1 MLTVHCLWNKIGDEV
16 LKACS
21 ALGIS
26 KNHMRV
32 VRMGKGVIV
41 LEDTNR
47 AEPCGEKE
55 VLKALGIVKTAD
67 KRSVSISVGS
77 TEAEKQNRKTVFLT
91 DEDGS
96 ILSAYSLTP
105 DQIRL
110 LEELE
115 RQEYLSDEINIAT
128 QNNIEVV
135 EV

>member
-32 VRMGKGVIV
+32 IRMGKGVIV

-47 AEPCGEKE
+47 TKPCGEKE

-77 TEAEKQNRKTVFLT
+77 AETEKQNRKTVFLAN
-91 DEDGS
+91 DCGE
-96 ILSAYSLTP
+96 ILMAYSLTP

-115 RQEYLSDEINIAT
+115 RQEYLSDEIRISTQSNI
-128 QNNIEVV
+128 QVV
-135 EV
+135 EI

>member
-16 LKACS
+16 QRACS
-21 ALGIS
+21 ALHIN

-67 KRSVSISVGS
+67 KRSVSISIGS

-91 DEDGS
+91 DEDGE
-96 ILSAYSLTP
+96 ILAAYSLTP

-115 RQEYLSDEINIAT
+115 RQEYLSDIIHIST
-128 QNNIEVV
+128 QSNIEVV
-135 EV
+135 EI

>member
-1 MLTVHCLWNKIGDEV
+1 
-16 LKACS
+16 
-21 ALGIS
+21 
-26 KNHMRV
+26 
-32 VRMGKGVIV
+32 MGKGVIV

-67 KRSVSISVGS
+67 KRSVSVSIQSA
-77 TEAEKQNRKTVFLT
+77 EAEKQNRKTVFLT
-91 DEDGS
+91 DDYGG

-115 RQEYLSDEINIAT
+115 RQEYLSDEIHIAT
-128 QNNIEVV
+128 QNNLQVIEI
-135 EV
+135 

>member
-1 MLTVHCLWNKIGDEV
+1 MLTIHCLWNKIGDEV
-16 LKACS
+16 QKACS
-21 ALGIS
+21 ALHIN

-32 VRMGKGVIV
+32 IRMGKGVIV

-47 AEPCGEKE
+47 AQPCGEKE

-77 TEAEKQNRKTVFLT
+77 AEAEKQNRKTVFLT
-91 DEDGS
+91 DEDGG

-115 RQEYLSDEINIAT
+115 RQEYLSDEIHIAM
-128 QNNIEVV
+128 QNNIEIV
-135 EV
+135 EI

>member
-16 LKACS
+16 QRACS
-21 ALGIS
+21 ALHIN

-67 KRSVSISVGS
+67 KRSVSISIGS
-77 TEAEKQNRKTVFLT
+77 AEAEKQNRKTVFLT
-91 DEDGS
+91 DDYGAV
-96 ILSAYSLTP
+96 IAAYSLTP

-110 LEELE
+110 LEELQ
-115 RQEYLSDEINIAT
+115 RQEYLSDEIRMTT
-128 QNNIEVV
+128 QSNIEVV
-135 EV
+135 EI

>member
-1 MLTVHCLWNKIGDEV
+1 MLTIHCPWDKTGNEV
-16 LKACS
+16 QKACS
-21 ALGIS
+21 ALRIN

-32 VRMGKGVIV
+32 IRMGKGVIV
-41 LEDTNR
+41 LEDTDR
-47 AEPCGEKE
+47 TKPCGEKE

-77 TEAEKQNRKTVFLT
+77 AEAEKQNRKTVFLT
-91 DEDGS
+91 DEDGG

-115 RQEYLSDEINIAT
+115 RQEYLSDEIHIAT
-128 QNNIEVV
+128 QNNIEIV
-135 EV
+135 EI

>member
-1 MLTVHCLWNKIGDEV
+1 MLTVHCLCNKIGDEV
-16 LKACS
+16 QRACS
-21 ALGIS
+21 ALHIS

-41 LEDTNR
+41 LEDTDR
-47 AEPCGEKE
+47 SKPCEEKE

-77 TEAEKQNRKTVFLT
+77 AEAEKQNRKTVFLT

-96 ILSAYSLTP
+96 ILAAYSLTP
-105 DQIRL
+105 DQIKL

-115 RQEYLSDEINIAT
+115 RQEYLSDAIRMTTQSNI
-128 QNNIEVV
+128 QVV
-135 EV
+135 EI

>member
-16 LKACS
+16 QRACS
-21 ALGIS
+21 ALHIN

-41 LEDTNR
+41 LEETNR

-55 VLKALGIVKTAD
+55 VLKALGIIKTAD
-67 KRSVSISVGS
+67 KRSVSISVQS
-77 TEAEKQNRKTVFLT
+77 DEAEKQNRKTVFLT

-110 LEELE
+110 LEELQ
-115 RQEYLSDEINIAT
+115 RQEYLSDAINIAT
-128 QNNIEVV
+128 QNNLQVIEI
-135 EV
+135 

>member
-1 MLTVHCLWNKIGDEV
+1 MLTTHCSFEKVAEEV
-16 LKACS
+16 KRACS
-21 ALGIS
+21 ALHIN

-77 TEAEKQNRKTVFLT
+77 AEAEKQNRKTVFFT
-91 DEDGS
+91 DDFGEVM
-96 ILSAYSLTP
+96 SAYSLTP

-115 RQEYLSDEINIAT
+115 RQEYLSDAIRMTTQSNI
-128 QNNIEVV
+128 QVV
-135 EV
+135 EI

>member
-16 LKACS
+16 QRACS
-21 ALGIS
+21 ALHIN

-77 TEAEKQNRKTVFLT
+77 AEAEKQNRKTVFPKGGACLHNINN
-91 DEDGS
+91 DLRKAHDGS
-96 ILSAYSLTP
+96 QLNRTVQL
-105 DQIRL
+105 DDLNGL
-110 LEELE
+110 LL
-115 RQEYLSDEINIAT
+115 
-128 QNNIEVV
+128 
-135 EV
+135 

>member
-16 LKACS
+16 QRACS
-21 ALGIS
+21 ALHIN

-41 LEDTNR
+41 LEDTDR
-47 AEPCGEKE
+47 SKPCGEKE

-77 TEAEKQNRKTVFLT
+77 AEAEKQNRKTVFFT
-91 DEDGS
+91 NNCGDV
-96 ILSAYSLTP
+96 ISAYSLTP

-110 LEELE
+110 LEELH
-115 RQEYLSDEINIAT
+115 RQDYLSDEIRMTT
-128 QNNIEVV
+128 QSDIEVV
-135 EV
+135 EI

>member
-32 VRMGKGVIV
+32 IRMGKGVIV

-47 AEPCGEKE
+47 TKPCEEKE
-55 VLKALGIVKTAD
+55 ILKALGIVKTAD
-67 KRSVSISVGS
+67 KRSVSISIGS
-77 TEAEKQNRKTVFLT
+77 AEAEKSNRKTVFLT
-91 DEDGS
+91 DEDGG
-96 ILSAYSLTP
+96 ILAAYSLTP

-115 RQEYLSDEINIAT
+115 RQEYLSDEINMAM
-128 QNNIEVV
+128 QNNIEIV
-135 EV
+135 EI

>member
-16 LKACS
+16 QRACS
-21 ALGIS
+21 ALHIN

-41 LEDTNR
+41 LEDTDR
-47 AEPCGEKE
+47 SKPCGEKE

-77 TEAEKQNRKTVFLT
+77 AEAEKQNRKTVFLT
-91 DEDGS
+91 DDCGGM
-96 ILSAYSLTP
+96 IAAYSLTP

-115 RQEYLSDEINIAT
+115 RQEYLSDEIHIAT
-128 QNNIEVV
+128 QNNIEIV
-135 EV
+135 EI

>member
-16 LKACS
+16 QSACS
-21 ALGIS
+21 ALHIN

-77 TEAEKQNRKTVFLT
+77 AEAEKQNRKTVFLI
-91 DEDGS
+91 DEDGG

-115 RQEYLSDEINIAT
+115 RQEYLSDEIHIAT
-128 QNNIEVV
+128 QSNLQVIEI
-135 EV
+135 

>member
-16 LKACS
+16 QRACS
-21 ALGIS
+21 ALHIN

-41 LEDTNR
+41 LEDTDR
-47 AEPCGEKE
+47 SKPCGEKE

-77 TEAEKQNRKTVFLT
+77 AEAEKQNRKTVFLT
-91 DEDGS
+91 DDCGEV
-96 ILSAYSLTP
+96 IAAYSLTP

-115 RQEYLSDEINIAT
+115 RQEYLSDEIHIAT
-128 QNNIEVV
+128 HDNIEVV
-135 EV
+135 EI

>member
-16 LKACS
+16 QRACS
-21 ALGIS
+21 ALHIN

-77 TEAEKQNRKTVFLT
+77 TEAEKQNRKAVFLT
-91 DEDGS
+91 DEDGG

-135 EV
+135 EI

>member
-16 LKACS
+16 QRACS
-21 ALGIS
+21 ALHIN

-41 LEDTNR
+41 LEDTDR
-47 AEPCGEKE
+47 SKPCGEKE

-67 KRSVSISVGS
+67 KRSVSISVQPDG
-77 TEAEKQNRKTVFLT
+77 AEKQNRKTVFLT

-115 RQEYLSDEINIAT
+115 RQEYLSDEIHIAT
-128 QNNIEVV
+128 QNNIEIV
-135 EV
+135 EI

>member
-47 AEPCGEKE
+47 AQPCGEKE

-77 TEAEKQNRKTVFLT
+77 VEAEKQNRKTVFLT

-96 ILSAYSLTP
+96 ILAAYSLTP

-115 RQEYLSDEINIAT
+115 RQEYLSDEIHIAT
-128 QNNIEVV
+128 QNNIEIV
-135 EV
+135 EI

>member
-16 LKACS
+16 QRACS
-21 ALGIS
+21 ALHIN

-67 KRSVSISVGS
+67 KRSVSISIGS
-77 TEAEKQNRKTVFLT
+77 AEAEKQNRKTVFLT
-91 DEDGS
+91 DGYGE
-96 ILSAYSLTP
+96 ILSAYSLTL

-110 LEELE
+110 LEELQ
-115 RQEYLSDEINIAT
+115 RQEYLSDMVHIT
-128 QNNIEVV
+128 THDNIEVV
-135 EV
+135 EI

>member
-16 LKACS
+16 QRACS
-21 ALGIS
+21 ALHIN

-77 TEAEKQNRKTVFLT
+77 AEAEKQNRKTVFLT
-91 DEDGS
+91 DDYGAV
-96 ILSAYSLTP
+96 IAAYSLTP

-115 RQEYLSDEINIAT
+115 RQEYLSDEIRIST
-128 QNNIEVV
+128 QSNIEVV
-135 EV
+135 EI

>member
-16 LKACS
+16 QRACS
-21 ALGIS
+21 ALHIN

-77 TEAEKQNRKTVFLT
+77 AEAEKQSRKTVFLT

-115 RQEYLSDEINIAT
+115 RQEYLSDEIHIAT
-128 QNNIEVV
+128 QSNIEVV
-135 EV
+135 EI

>member
-21 ALGIS
+21 ALHIN

-41 LEDTNR
+41 LEDTDR
-47 AEPCGEKE
+47 SKPCGEKE

-67 KRSVSISVGS
+67 KRSVSISIGS
-77 TEAEKQNRKTVFLT
+77 AETEKQNRKTIFLT
-91 DEDGS
+91 DDYGAV
-96 ILSAYSLTP
+96 LSAYSLTP

-115 RQEYLSDEINIAT
+115 RQEYLSDAIRIT
-128 QNNIEVV
+128 TRDNIEVV
-135 EV
+135 EI

>member
-1 MLTVHCLWNKIGDEV
+1 MLTIHCLWNKIGDEV
-16 LKACS
+16 QRACS
-21 ALGIS
+21 ALHIN

-67 KRSVSISVGS
+67 KRSVSISVGPA
-77 TEAEKQNRKTVFLT
+77 EAEKQNRKTVFLT
-91 DEDGS
+91 DEDGG
-96 ILSAYSLTP
+96 ILAAYSLTP
-105 DQIRL
+105 NQIRL

-115 RQEYLSDEINIAT
+115 RQEYLSDEIHIAM
-128 QNNIEVV
+128 QNNIEIV
-135 EV
+135 EI

>member
-16 LKACS
+16 QRACS
-21 ALGIS
+21 ALHIN

-77 TEAEKQNRKTVFLT
+77 AEAEKQNRKTVVLT

-115 RQEYLSDEINIAT
+115 RQEYLSDEIHIAT
-128 QNNIEVV
+128 QNNIEIV
-135 EV
+135 EI

>member
-1 MLTVHCLWNKIGDEV
+1 MLTVHCLWNKIGEEV
-16 LKACS
+16 QRACS
-21 ALGIS
+21 ALHIN

-67 KRSVSISVGS
+67 KRSVSISIGS
-77 TEAEKQNRKTVFLT
+77 AETEKQNRKTVFLT

-96 ILSAYSLTP
+96 ILAAYSLTP

-115 RQEYLSDEINIAT
+115 RQEYLSDAIRMTTQSNI
-128 QNNIEVV
+128 QVV
-135 EV
+135 EI

>member
-1 MLTVHCLWNKIGDEV
+1 MLTVHCLWKKIGAEV

-21 ALGIS
+21 ALHIN

-41 LEDTNR
+41 LEDTDR
-47 AEPCGEKE
+47 SKPCGEKE

-67 KRSVSISVGS
+67 KRSVSISVQS
-77 TEAEKQNRKTVFLT
+77 DEAEKSNRKTIYLT
-91 DEDGS
+91 DEDGNV
-96 ILSAYSLTP
+96 LSAYSLTP

-128 QNNIEVV
+128 QNNLKVV
-135 EV
+135 EI

>member
-1 MLTVHCLWNKIGDEV
+1 MLTIHCPWDKTGNEV
-16 LKACS
+16 QKACS
-21 ALGIS
+21 ALRIN

-32 VRMGKGVIV
+32 IRMGKGVIV
-41 LEDTNR
+41 LEDTDR
-47 AEPCGEKE
+47 SKPCGEKE

-77 TEAEKQNRKTVFLT
+77 AEAEKQNRKTVFLT

-96 ILSAYSLTP
+96 ILAAYSLTP

-115 RQEYLSDEINIAT
+115 RQEYLSNEINIAT

-135 EV
+135 EI

>member
-16 LKACS
+16 QRACS
-21 ALGIS
+21 ALHIN

-47 AEPCGEKE
+47 AEPYGEKE
-55 VLKALGIVKTAD
+55 VLRALGIVKTAD
-67 KRSVSISVGS
+67 KRSVSISIGS

-91 DEDGS
+91 DEDGE
-96 ILSAYSLTP
+96 ILAAYSLTP

-115 RQEYLSDEINIAT
+115 RQEYLSDEIHIAT
-128 QNNIEVV
+128 QNNLQVIEI
-135 EV
+135 